1 MNLFVNSLNKNVK
14 KFLFIILFF
23 LNGCM
28 SPLIAPG
35 FYAAGADVAV
45 KSKEL
50 ITESKCEWRCYKGE
64 KK

>member
-1 MNLFVNSLNKNVK
+1 
-14 KFLFIILFF
+14 
-23 LNGCM
+23 M

-50 ITESKCEWRCYKGE
+50 ITESKCEWRCYKG
-64 KK
+64 KKK

>member
-1 MNLFVNSLNKNVK
+1 MILFVNSLKKNMK
-14 KFLFIILFF
+14 FFLFVFLVL
-23 LNGCM
+23 LNGCLM

-35 FYAAGADVAV
+35 FYAGAVDVNV

-50 ITESKCEWRCYKGE
+50 ITESECKWRCYK